1 MSPDTEDGFSPRT
14 SSAADALTS
23 SSSASPIPSSSSG
36 QNPDGRTDGDG
47 GRTPA
52 GDEKEESS
60 PRALVIGIGGEG
72 CRIVHALSSCPGT
85 SWIETAVVDTD
96 SESLAETTAGKKIA
110 ASSDWVI
117 RDGTGC
123 GGDVIRGE
131 RALARE
137 RSRMASLLSGVSLL
151 VVTGG
156 LGGGTATGGM
166 RTVASIVRSAKIP
179 AVFLVSTP
187 FSFEAYSRKKNAD
200 DCIAELLPVTDI
212 LLPLPNDLLF
222 SMLPANTPAPA
233 AFTKASE
240 EIARTVAGICGL
252 LRSRS
257 IVGSDI
263 ASFMALLRGRK
274 CTCGVGVGS
283 ASHKDGLDRCTIA
296 LERMLESPFLGGLA
310 KLEAS
315 DAAIIV
321 LSGGADLTLGEMKR
335 TLEQI
340 SGMLPKGVN
349 LLVGASTSPAAD
361 GRVQLTAIS
370 IKYEQ
375 KPESAPMRK
384 DRKEW
389 SSSKV
394 AASSSGGAPAS
405 ETAKGA
411 LEQGVLEL
419 QSYSKGIFANLP
431 PTKYKEED
439 LDIPTFQRRNIT
451 IDKGGNGR
459 S

>member
-1 MSPDTEDGFSPRT
+1 M
-14 SSAADALTS
+14 
-23 SSSASPIPSSSSG
+23 
-36 QNPDGRTDGDG
+36 
-47 GRTPA
+47 
-52 GDEKEESS
+52 
-60 PRALVIGIGGEG
+60 
-72 CRIVHALSSCPGT
+72 
-85 SWIETAVVDTD
+85 VDTD

-137 RSRMASLLSGVSLL
+137 RSRMASLLTGVSLL

-179 AVFLVSTP
+179 AVFLLSTP

-349 LLVGASTSPAAD
+349 LLVGASSTPAAD

-375 KPESAPMRK
+375 KLESAPMRK

-394 AASSSGGAPAS
+394 AAAPSAGS
-405 ETAKGA
+405 VSAESTKGA